1 MVDNIVN
8 GIPSL
13 SGRMFQLHRWTW
25 SVAVRD
31 LSRASPRR
39 WHGGQSRPSA
49 SPSRGPSPQ
58 LWNSIVLVIA
68 EVSPLKVPCCKS
80 FFIKLNT
87 IYINLIFYVEVS
99 GETLGRHKSGTD
111 TK

>member
-1 MVDNIVN
+1 M
-8 GIPSL
+8 
-13 SGRMFQLHRWTW
+13 
-25 SVAVRD
+25 D
-31 LSRASPRR
+31 LVC
-39 WHGGQSRPSA
+39 GGQRPEQGLPKKVA
-49 SPSRGPSPQ
+49 WGPVQALSLPFPWAFSSTLEGDQ
-58 LWNSIVLVIA
+58 NFVLVIA
-68 EVSPLKVPCCKS
+68 GVSPLKVPCCKS